1 MEGTDWQLVKK
12 RTADPDGGTVHVS
25 ADGERY
31 RRTGG
36 EALRAEAAFQQM
48 IAGLDYPVPRVLE
61 CGETSDGAFYVV
73 EESLGGQSLHET
85 AQSLHET
92 ARACLDGGRTLA
104 DTVVDQLA
112 EVSARLLYAQ
122 AAHPVDAAP
131 DALRQWVEQAGWTH
145 DVFAENP
152 DFDTPRTHAALDRV
166 VDQLGGVPLVWGH
179 LDYGLPN
186 VLPAGV
192 IDWQHHGVVPLGYD
206 VAPALEVVPF
216 KGGAKGYAAAPAQ
229 RERYL
234 AALDAAARAAGADP
248 VSPHLGAF
256 LLVKALFFLALMRPA
271 DPARA
276 DKQQKWQKWRYRRH
290 LFLKGL
296 EQYERTGNVDTAL
309 FPTLDAFAVGQGPAD
324 RP

>member
-1 MEGTDWQLVKK
+1 MKGTEWQYVKK
-12 RTADPDGGTVHVS
+12 RTADPDGGTVYVS

-48 IAGLDYPVPRVLE
+48 ASGLDYPVPRVLE
-61 CGETSDGAFYVV
+61 QGETSDGAFFVV
-73 EESLGGQSLHET
+73 EESLGGRSLHEM
-85 AQSLHET
+85 AL
-92 ARACLDGGRTLA
+92 AGPAGGRELA
-104 DTVVDQLA
+104 DTVVDQLT

-122 AAHPVDAAP
+122 VGHRVDATA

-145 DVFAENP
+145 NVFAENP
-152 DFDTPRTHAALDRV
+152 DFDTPRVRAALDLAADRLV
-166 VDQLGGVPLVWGH
+166 GAPMVWGH

-192 IDWQHHGVVPLGYD
+192 IDWQHHGVMPLGYD
-206 VAPALEVVPF
+206 VALALEIVPF
-216 KGGAKGYAAAPAQ
+216 KGGAKGYAATPVQ

-234 AALDAAARAAGADP
+234 AALDSAARAAGADP
-248 VSPHLGAF
+248 ASPHLGAF
-256 LLVKALFFLALMRPA
+256 LLVKSLFFVALMRPA
-271 DPARA
+271 DPAPTG
-276 DKQQKWQKWRYRRH
+276 KHQKWRYRRH

-296 EQYERTGNVDTAL
+296 EQYERTGSIDTAL
-309 FPTLDAFAVGQGPAD
+309 FPTLDDFTAGHGSAD